1 MAVLTLAYAT
11 AAELV
16 AAEGDVAVMVIL
28 RLSKEVVAVS
38 VGNRVAEVVILRPS
52 IEEGE
57 PHVPFPLLT

>member
-1 MAVLTLAYAT
+1 MTLAYAT

-16 AAEGDVAVMVIL
+16 AAEDDVAVIVIL
-28 RLSKEVVAVS
+28 RLSKEVIAVS
-38 VGNRVAEVVILRPS
+38 IGNVVAEVVMLRPS